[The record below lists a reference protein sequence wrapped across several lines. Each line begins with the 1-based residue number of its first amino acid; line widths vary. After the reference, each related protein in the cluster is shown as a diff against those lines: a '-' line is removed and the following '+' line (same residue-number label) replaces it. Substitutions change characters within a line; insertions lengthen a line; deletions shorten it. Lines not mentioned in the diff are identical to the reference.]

1 MKLTRLRPGA
11 NLGASSRSTAMPSA
25 IPDTHD
31 YSDLSFQ
38 AIVEQAIVGVYVI
51 QDECF
56 VYSNATFA
64 GFFGMTQ
71 AEFTGISLRKLIPAY
86 FLEQSLDLFRKR
98 ITGEMPSVRYI
109 SPGYHVD
116 GHIVQVEVHGTR
128 MTYQGR
134 PAIVGVGI
142 DATER
147 VHREAELRQARADLQ
162 DLAAAM
168 NRDREAQRAKFAREL
183 HDVLGGLLASIKM
196 DAKRIRRRTVD
207 DAELTEITSALMAVT
222 QEAIQTVREMSE
234 EMRPSGLDH
243 LGLCTT
249 IRRELR
255 QFAARYDVDC
265 VFDASPEVD
274 RLVSL
279 GTTSVYRI
287 FQEAMTNVAKH
298 SKATRIDVRLAHA
311 DGEFVMEVRDNGTG
325 LQAAAPRAT
334 SRGVLGMKERARDLG
349 GSLSLD
355 NAPDGGACLRLVV
368 PAVPEAA

>member
-1 MKLTRLRPGA
+1 
-11 NLGASSRSTAMPSA
+11 LGQSPPRRTVAPPFFCAIMPS
-25 IPDTHD
+25 TLSND

-38 AIVEQAIVGVYVI
+38 AVVEQAIVGVYVI

-56 VYSNATFA
+56 VYANATFA

-86 FLEQSLDLFRKR
+86 FLDQSLDLFQRR
-98 ITGEMPSVRYI
+98 ISGELPSVRYI
-109 SPGYHVD
+109 SPAYHVD
-116 GHIVQVEVHGTR
+116 GHVVQVEVHGTR
-128 MTYQGR
+128 MSYRGR

-162 DLAAAM
+162 DLTAAM

-196 DAKRIRRRTVD
+196 DAKRIRRRIAD

-234 EMRPSGLDH
+234 ELRPSGLDH

-265 VFDASPEVD
+265 IFDASPEVD

-298 SKATRIDVRLAHA
+298 SKATRIDVLLAHA

-325 LQAAAPRAT
+325 LQAVAPRST
-334 SRGVLGMKERARDLG
+334 SRGLLGMKERARDLG
-349 GSLSLD
+349 GSLTLEGV
-355 NAPDGGACLRLVV
+355 PEGGARLRLVV
-368 PAVPEAA
+368 PAVPEST